1 MAIAQ
6 SLAQAPHWPAYAYLT
21 AVDPEAQPP
30 RIALIAER
38 ATAVVGFTIASLI
51 PPQAELESIAVA
63 QFAQQIGV
71 GRKLF
76 MALSAELK
84 MSDVTEV
91 MLEVRSSN
99 QPARTFYKQLGFVE
113 IGRRAL
119 YYADPIE
126 DALQMRLSLI

>member
-1 MAIAQ
+1 
-6 SLAQAPHWPAYAYLT
+6 
-21 AVDPEAQPP
+21 
-30 RIALIAER
+30 
-38 ATAVVGFTIASLI
+38 
-51 PPQAELESIAVA
+51 
-63 QFAQQIGV
+63 
-71 GRKLF
+71 